1 MALHQ
6 LCLATESSLMRL
18 NKKCIFE
25 SFLADDGHFS
35 EVQNKVL
42 SESDHHGQFFA
53 T

>member
-35 EVQNKVL
+35 EVYRVL
-42 SESDHHGQFFA
+42 SESDHGQFFA